1 MKNNRQDKETELEFS
16 FVQEKVKSKTRR
28 RVRKILIG
36 TGCTLVFAVI
46 FGFVARLVFVKS
58 EGLVNTILGITP
70 APTEQV
76 RREEVKLPMGTASNP
91 TPSPTPAPTAT
102 PTPSPTPE
110 ATPSQEPTATATP
123 DPTPSTSGDAG
134 DGEHDKED
142 PEGTQEQLTY
152 KDMMGQMA
160 EVVADVSKSLL
171 TVTARTTEVNWLDE
185 SIVKE
190 ERFSGVVMGDNGVEL
205 LLLANYDK
213 VRNADEISVLL
224 SSNLTA
230 AAELYKYDD
239 EFNLAVLSIPLEDIP
254 EYARTETD
262 PIEFG
267 SSVAIAAGTPVIAL
281 GSPNGHNGSVGYGFV
296 TTVGDTSY
304 VTDGRVDLFYTD
316 MTKVEGSDG
325 IIVNLDGQLVGL
337 INTSMESGFDIDSSK
352 AIGISSVERLIL
364 RLLNGVDRP
373 YIGIMAEDIPA
384 EDLSRLDLANGI
396 YVSNVIDGSPAQKA
410 GIKKGDV
417 ITDLLIGGMDEPSV
431 IRSVSGYMAAIA
443 PLETGNE
450 IVIRVFRSSAT
461 DEKILDLATTVE
473 AK

>member
-1 MKNNRQDKETELEFS
+1 MKNNKQDKETELEFS

-76 RREEVKLPMGTASNP
+76 KREEVKLPTGAGAPVSPTPTVTGKDEITPTPADTPTPTPTEELTPSPTEEP
-91 TPSPTPAPTAT
+91 TPSPTPAT
-102 PTPSPTPE
+102 
-110 ATPSQEPTATATP
+110 
-123 DPTPSTSGDAG
+123 G
-134 DGEHDKED
+134 DGTGED
-142 PEGTQEQLTY
+142 GQDGTGTGDDEGETLTY

-160 EVVADVSKSLL
+160 QVVADVSKSLL

-190 ERFSGVVMGDNGVEL
+190 EKFSGVVMGDNGVEL
-205 LLLANYDK
+205 LLLANLDK
-213 VRNADEISVLL
+213 VVNADEISVLL
-224 SSNLTA
+224 SSNLSVEA
-230 AAELYKYDD
+230 MLYNSDS

-254 EYARTETD
+254 EYARNETD

-296 TTVGDTSY
+296 TTIGDTSY

-337 INTSMESGFDIDSSK
+337 ISNGMESGFNIDSSM

-373 YIGIMAEDIPA
+373 YIGIMAEDIPS
-384 EDLSRLDLANGI
+384 EDLKRLDLANGI

-443 PLETGNE
+443 PL
-450 IVIRVFRSSAT
+450 
-461 DEKILDLATTVE
+461 
-473 AK
+473 